1 MNLLKKLSLFGI
13 IGFLSLSALVAV
25 VSLLTGEFGETQVKI
40 ILTTLTI
47 SGASVCGMACFA
59 FIEKRGLAPLGAI
72 GVACAVIAAAVG
84 ILAIWGIDNIGT
96 TYGKV
101 TLTFVIAAVALA
113 HIFLLHIPTLPPNYR
128 WNQYTL
134 IFFDLILAGQVT
146 YAMWE
151 EVNSSGFYRFMG
163 VITVFVVLFTLII
176 PICSRLAT
184 GHADRAGSLVLDH
197 ENTDIY
203 RDRDGQRYRVTK
215 V

>member
-1 MNLLKKLSLFGI
+1 MHLLKKVSLFGI

-25 VSLLTGEFGETQVKI
+25 VSLLTGDFGDTQVRI

-72 GVACAVIAAAVG
+72 GVGCAVAAAAMG
-84 ILAIWGIDNIGT
+84 ILAIWDITSPGT

-101 TLTFVIAAVALA
+101 ALTLVVAAVALA
-113 HIFLLHIPTLPPNYR
+113 HAFLLHIPTLPPGYR
-128 WNQYTL
+128 WNQYAL
-134 IFFDLILAGQVT
+134 ILFDLLLAGQIT
-146 YAMWE
+146 FALWDE
-151 EVNSSGFYRFMG
+151 TNASGFYRIMG

-176 PICSRLAT
+176 PICSRLGG
-184 GHADRAGSLVLDH
+184 GHATKEGSLVLSH
-197 ENTDIY
+197 ENNDIY
-203 RDRDGQRYRVTK
+203 RDEEGQRYRVTK